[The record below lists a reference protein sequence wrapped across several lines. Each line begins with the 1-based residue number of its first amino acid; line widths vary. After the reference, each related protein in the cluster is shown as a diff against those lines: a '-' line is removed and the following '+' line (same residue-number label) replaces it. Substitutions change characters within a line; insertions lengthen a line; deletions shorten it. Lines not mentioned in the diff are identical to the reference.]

1 MQEEVKETEKE
12 EKSMKQKKTQHTP
25 TGRALGTQERTLQSQ
40 AVKLWA
46 GARPV
51 CAKHSCGKKHLEVA
65 VAQDI
70 LHCWSL
76 ELAVRGLVLAESV
89 QITKDNLVFSENG
102 PHMENTSMGTT
113 HSARAKVIS
122 DAHLKPAS
130 SLTDMTLKIWRSAS
144 LSGA

>member
-1 MQEEVKETEKE
+1 MQEEVKEKEKE

-46 GARPV
+46 GALPA

-89 QITKDNLVFSENG
+89 QITKKILFLAKMDRTWRTPQWEPPIQHARKS
-102 PHMENTSMGTT
+102 
-113 HSARAKVIS
+113 SATR
-122 DAHLKPAS
+122 
-130 SLTDMTLKIWRSAS
+130 T
-144 LSGA
+144 